1 MCGFT
6 SCMYRPSMVCLRSCR
21 RFSHTIVTTTITRMA
36 NSMARAATAVA
47 SPGTSGHPV
56 SAFSLSRSPSGSACS
71 RAIAL
76 GKAIVSPAMAA
87 LV

>member
-1 MCGFT
+1 
-6 SCMYRPSMVCLRSCR
+6 MVCLRSCR

-56 SAFSLSRSPSGSACS
+56 SAFPCREVLLDQPDQGLLPWVRPSLVLLWLP
-71 RAIAL
+71 
-76 GKAIVSPAMAA
+76 
-87 LV
+87 